1 MSRQWLGP
9 SSSDDRFETNRQSRL
24 GEAPMKNLAN
34 LHLNRRN
41 AIAGAVALSTAGTLA
56 RGGQTASQDAA
67 WPTATL
73 QIMAPA
79 AAGGGWDT
87 TAREIQRVLGE
98 SGVVTGDIE
107 AFNVE
112 GAGGTIGLA
121 ELVNEHAGDE
131 NMLMVMGLVMI
142 GAIGLNAAPV
152 GLDAVIPIAQLTGEF
167 EVIVVPADSPY
178 ENLEALLGDF
188 TADPTSISWG
198 GGSAGGTDHIL
209 IALVAQQVGV
219 DATMVNYVPFSGG
232 GEALASVM
240 GGQTTAGVS
249 GLGEWAAQI
258 ESGELRAL
266 AISGRAVSS
275 GDATPVAD
283 DDPFASIPTLQEQG
297 VDVELANW
305 RGIVAP
311 PELSEESVA
320 NIIASFDAMHGS
332 EQWQATLAQYGWS
345 DLYLAGDEFSTYLNE
360 QIETI
365 NALLTELGLI

>member
-1 MSRQWLGP
+1 
-9 SSSDDRFETNRQSRL
+9 
-24 GEAPMKNLAN
+24 MKNLAN

-41 AIAGAVALSTAGTLA
+41 AIAGAVALSAAGTLA
-56 RGGQTASQDAA
+56 RSGQSAAQDAT

-79 AAGGGWDT
+79 GAGGGWDT

-98 SGVVTGDIE
+98 SGIVTGDIE

-142 GAIGLNAAPV
+142 GAIGLNASPV
-152 GLDAVIPIAQLTGEF
+152 GLDAVTPIAQLTGEF

-178 ENLEALLGDF
+178 ETLEALLADF

-209 IALVAQQVGV
+209 IALIAQQLGV

-249 GLGEWAAQI
+249 GIGEWAAQI
-258 ESGELRAL
+258 EAGELRAL
-266 AISGRAVSS
+266 AISGRAASE
-275 GDATPVAD
+275 GGATPVAEGE
-283 DDPFASIPTLQEQG
+283 PLGSIPTLQEQG

-320 NIIASFDAMHGS
+320 NIITAFDAMHKS